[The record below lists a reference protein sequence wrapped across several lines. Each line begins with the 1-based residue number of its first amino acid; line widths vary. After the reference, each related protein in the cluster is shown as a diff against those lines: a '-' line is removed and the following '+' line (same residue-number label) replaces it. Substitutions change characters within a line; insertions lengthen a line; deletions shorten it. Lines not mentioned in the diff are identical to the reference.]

1 MDKILT
7 VLVDGI
13 VGQVH
18 ANVILQGQGWS
29 DREKLCIKTV
39 LVKIA
44 LKFSIKIVLVKIVK
58 VSF

>member
-18 ANVILQGQGWS
+18 ANIILQGQGWS
-29 DREKLCIKTV
+29 DRETLCIKTV